1 MNWSQKYFPHL
12 NAYQHEVNNQWFNQM
27 LSRLSDDGR
36 LIIPDLA
43 KVFNKQGEEVS
54 NGSF

>member
-36 LIIPDLA
+36 LIVPDLQKA
-43 KVFNKQGEEVS
+43 FNKLGQEVKV
-54 NGSF
+54 